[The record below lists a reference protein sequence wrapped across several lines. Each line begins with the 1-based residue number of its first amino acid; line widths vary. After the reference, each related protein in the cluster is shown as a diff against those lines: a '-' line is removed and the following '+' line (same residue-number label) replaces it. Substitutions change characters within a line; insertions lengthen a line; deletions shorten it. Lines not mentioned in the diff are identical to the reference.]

1 MINTAEKKEDDD
13 DLDDNAR
20 LHFWSLHFCIVI
32 IIMMMTRATMTK
44 CSPVQLIDQQ
54 CDKDK
59 RGYIEPANLDYTGG
73 GNFMK

>member
-1 MINTAEKKEDDD
+1 MIKKKEDDD

-20 LHFWSLHFCIVI
+20 LPFCIVI